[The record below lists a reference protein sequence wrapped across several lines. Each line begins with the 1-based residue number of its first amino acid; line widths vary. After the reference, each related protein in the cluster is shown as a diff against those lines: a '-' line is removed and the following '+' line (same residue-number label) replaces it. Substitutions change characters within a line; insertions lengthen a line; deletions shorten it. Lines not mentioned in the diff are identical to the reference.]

1 MISIYRICQYP
12 SFANNHENLIS
23 VYCNRIYGTAGNFQ
37 TTFVLQVNTIL
48 NSVGN
53 LVTPPINFNLSF
65 NFLGSQGFFFYA
77 VKSQNKVLPVSYPHR
92 ANKYMGLL

>member
-1 MISIYRICQYP
+1 MIIICRICQCP

-23 VYCNRIYGTAGNFQ
+23 VYCNQIYVTAGNFK

-53 LVTPPINFNLSF
+53 LVTPP
-65 NFLGSQGFFFYA
+65 
-77 VKSQNKVLPVSYPHR
+77 
-92 ANKYMGLL
+92 